1 MYFSMAYVAA
11 ALGWHVLRLTQSH
24 PKRSLVVVAIRNLRR
39 FTLFNQCCR
48 SSDLPFSPAV
58 SGSQSEPEALS
69 PKPKH
74 NQNTE
79 SNDSIGEQDSALLLG
94 RGMTVST
101 VEARKLEHQCPHAL
115 KVKYRGSQH

>member
-58 SGSQSEPEALS
+58 SGSRESEPEALS

-79 SNDSIGEQDSALLLG
+79 SNDSG
-94 RGMTVST
+94 RRAGLST
-101 VEARKLEHQCPHAL
+101 VA
-115 KVKYRGSQH
+115 GSRDDGVYSFGFMNVYDHNPKP